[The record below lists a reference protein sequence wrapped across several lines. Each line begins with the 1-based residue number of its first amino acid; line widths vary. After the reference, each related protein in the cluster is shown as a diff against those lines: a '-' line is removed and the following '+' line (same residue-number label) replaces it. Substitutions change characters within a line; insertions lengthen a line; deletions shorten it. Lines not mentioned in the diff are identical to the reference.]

1 MNSIK
6 FSDMC
11 VVKAKGS
18 AGGIC
23 VMWKSGLMCQQV
35 EYNKNLIAIKVSD
48 AICSW
53 LLVGFYGLPYLSKKQ
68 KAWGNLIVLLESC
81 QLPWVFLGD
90 FNFTTN
96 DKEILGRNKGGVGSS
111 ATNYLKELIFEF
123 GAIDMGYSSNSFTW
137 ARGRW
142 GSFAIER
149 R

>member
-11 VVKAKGS
+11 VVEAKGS
-18 AGGIC
+18 TGGIC
-23 VMWKSGLMCQQV
+23 VMWKSSLMCQQV

-68 KAWGNLIVLLESC
+68 KAWGNLIALLGSC

-96 DKEILGRNKGGVGSS
+96 DKEFLEEIK
-111 ATNYLKELIFEF
+111 AELDPQPPI
-123 GAIDMGYSSNSFTW
+123 T
-137 ARGRW
+137 
-142 GSFAIER
+142 
-149 R
+149 